1 MKVEA
6 TTIREQLEAA
16 LKDVETRKSETV
28 ALQTAKDGVEAEL
41 ASQKQVSTELRSEID
56 SITLKVNELEEKV
69 GKSYCCCPSHLHF

>member
-69 GKSYCCCPSHLHF
+69 GNSYCCCSSLLPF

>member
-16 LKDVETRKSETV
+16 LKDVETRKSDTV

-41 ASQKQVSTELRSEID
+41 AGQKQVSTELRSEID

-69 GKSYCCCPSHLHF
+69 GKSYCCCPSPLHF